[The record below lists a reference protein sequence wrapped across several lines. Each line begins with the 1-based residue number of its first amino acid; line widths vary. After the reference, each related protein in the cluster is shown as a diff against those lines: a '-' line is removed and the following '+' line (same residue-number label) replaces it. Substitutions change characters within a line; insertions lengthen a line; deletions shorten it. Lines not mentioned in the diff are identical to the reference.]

1 MTPRKLKFPQELSD
15 LGDVQYFSKPKKTLL
30 VEAIAAMNISA
41 LKILLDDDKTYINT
55 TKEVFLNG
63 LEILFEDFKRSGNT
77 QLLVN
82 NGSCSS
88 KHCTNCG
95 VKGYRFVGNNFKDYF
110 DFVFE
115 MEGEEV
121 KEISDCFLFETDI
134 ASTDLAEPFFI
145 EINYDDRNDFEKTS
159 EYWEFFNATQ
169 TAYSEIITTPPILLD
184 SERLDG
190 LLEKFADLNQC
201 IIGNDEYYGMQMKW
215 DNFLSIYVSLESI
228 RTYISTHKIEILLAN
243 NLLEQI
249 KTEQDLI
256 DWVLRYKTIYDYA
269 PFELTDYFVKQGK
282 NFSCKLSDIV
292 NFTGE
297 PFNQV
302 FNFITSYKKHEKELL
317 DKYNTYTEEE
327 YNEAHNS
334 EEHLNKGIDLFS
346 LQFHM
351 KKRMVLSEIGI
362 TLPFYLGKV

>member
-1 MTPRKLKFPQELSD
+1 MTPKKLKLLQELGELSD
-15 LGDVQYFSKPKKTLL
+15 VQHSSKPQKTLIIA
-30 VEAIAAMNISA
+30 AIAAMNIPE
-41 LKILLDDDKTYINT
+41 LKILLDDDKTYIDT
-55 TKEVFLNG
+55 TKEVFMNG
-63 LEILFEDFKRSGNT
+63 LEILFEDFKRSGDT
-77 QLLVN
+77 ELLVCK
-82 NGSCSS
+82 GSCGS
-88 KHCTNCG
+88 KTCDNRG
-95 VKGYRFVGNNFKDYF
+95 VNGYRFVGNVSKDYF
-110 DFVFE
+110 DFIFE
-115 MEGEEV
+115 MVDEEV
-121 KEISDCFLFETDI
+121 NEICFCFVFETDI
-134 ASTDLAEPFFI
+134 ASTDLADPVYI
-145 EINYDDRNDFEKTS
+145 EINHDDRIDFDKTP
-159 EYWEFFNATQ
+159 EYCELFNATQ
-169 TAYSEIITTPPILLD
+169 VAYSEIITTPPILLN

-190 LLEKFADLNQC
+190 LLEKYADLNQS

-215 DNFLSIYVSLESI
+215 DNFLNIYVSLESI